1 MSAKKASGM
10 ISSPTFILGPL
21 FISEANRARKLKF
34 VLLVGIF
41 SGTRAPYKNLSASGR
56 LRD

>member
-1 MSAKKASGM
+1 M